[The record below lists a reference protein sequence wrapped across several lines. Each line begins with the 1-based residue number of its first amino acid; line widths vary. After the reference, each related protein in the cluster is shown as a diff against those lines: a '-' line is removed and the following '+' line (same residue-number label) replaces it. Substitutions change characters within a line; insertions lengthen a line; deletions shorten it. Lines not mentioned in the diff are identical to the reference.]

1 MKLWEKNYN
10 LDKSVEKFTVGD
22 DYLVDQKLVKYDCLA
37 SIAHAKM
44 LNKIGILT
52 QGECAKLVKALK
64 EIIELDGKGVF
75 VIKVED
81 EDCHTS
87 IENFLVEKLGA
98 LGKKIHTARSRNDQ
112 VLTALRLF
120 YKDEIKSVVQLVD
133 ALVKALVVF
142 EEKYGYIKM
151 PGYTHMRKAMP
162 SSVSLW
168 INSFVESMID
178 NKKLMLYVYEFV
190 DKSPLG
196 TGAGYGLP
204 IQVDKELTAEVLGF
218 SNFHSNPLYAQ
229 NSRGKF
235 ESIILNG
242 LTQIMLDLN
251 KMAMDILLFSTSEY
265 GYMDLSEN
273 VCTGSS
279 MMPHKKN
286 PDVLE
291 LVRAKY
297 HQILSYEFEVKSIIS
312 NLISGYNRDLQFTK
326 KPVMDGFEVTKD
338 ALNMMTLVLKNLY
351 VNKDKCKKAMTDE
364 LYATEKAYKLIDENV
379 PFRDAYKEI
388 AKGYKQSKNKMIS
401 DIEIIKKFN
410 NMRSMNLV

>member
-1 MKLWEKNYN
+1 MKLWENNYK
-10 LDKSVEKFTVGD
+10 LDKSVEKFTVGV
-22 DYLVDQKLVKYDCLA
+22 DYLIDQKLIKYDCLA

-44 LNKIGILT
+44 LNKIGILKP
-52 QGECAKLVKALK
+52 GECAKIVKTLE
-64 EIIELDGKGVF
+64 EIIELDKKGVF

-87 IENFLVEKLGA
+87 IENFLVEKLGD

-120 YKDEIKSVVQLVD
+120 YKDEIKSAVQLVD
-133 ALVKALVVF
+133 SLVKALVVF
-142 EEKYGYIKM
+142 EEKYGSVEM

-162 SSVSLW
+162 SSIGLW
-168 INSFVESMID
+168 TNSFVESMND
-178 NKKLMLYVYEFV
+178 NKKLMLYVYDFI

-204 IQVDKELTAEVLGF
+204 IQIDKEMTAELLGF
-218 SNFHSNPLYAQ
+218 NNVHNNPLYAQ

-251 KMAMDILLFSTSEY
+251 KIAMDILLFSTFEY
-265 GYMDLSEN
+265 AYMELSEK

-279 MMPHKKN
+279 IMPHKKN

-291 LVRAKY
+291 LIRAKY

-312 NLISGYNRDLQFTK
+312 NLPSGYNRDLQLTK
-326 KPVMDGFEVTKD
+326 KPVMDGFEITKES
-338 ALNMMTLVLKNLY
+338 LNMMILVLKNLH
-351 VNKDKCKKAMTDE
+351 VNEEKCKKAMTDE
-364 LYATEKAYKLIDENV
+364 VYATEKAYNLIGKGV
-379 PFRDAYKEI
+379 PFRDAYKEV
-388 AKGYKQSKNKMIS
+388 AKVYKPSKNKMIS
-401 DIEIIKKFN
+401 DVEVIKKFN
-410 NMRSMNLV
+410 RMKSMNLV